1 MPYTVALPD
10 GRNVEF
16 PDDVPHDKA
25 AEIIRQ
31 QFGQAGPRTGLLG
44 DVARGAESAF
54 STAYTGLASLANP
67 NAAAAAGVERG
78 KEIEARYPGQDQWEA
93 VQKAYKER
101 GLLPAV
107 GEYLSQAPHAIAEQA
122 PQMATAIGGATA
134 GEAAMPVGGGLIG
147 AFVPSYLQQYGGFL
161 ERQAQEQQAAG
172 KPVDVSRTRAAL
184 AAVPAAAIDVA
195 ETLIPMGKGL
205 MSSLFG
211 KGVEN
216 LLARGATE
224 QAQKVALKKL
234 AEESFTKTLLKG
246 TATGLGVELPG
257 EVTQQLLERAQAGL
271 PLFNDEALS
280 EYGKT
285 AFQTSMVAPVGAI
298 GRMSDK
304 SAAQQ
309 NFALQQRQQATDQA
323 TDQAAAQQQEAQ
335 RQAQE
340 QEAFRQTPEYLDDVS
355 QRYNTLQKQFTDL
368 QQKAKAK
375 VDPTDLAGVADKKEA
390 AQQFAALRKA
400 PEYQSTIAEYRQALP
415 QIQQRQ
421 AQQAQAA
428 QQTDTAKQL
437 AQLQQA
443 PGYQAQLPGFSPTET
458 VTPPQAAPEEEVD
471 HARNA
476 RLFEQHLDDV
486 RTQAQN
492 TTNLDQKIALGRQYD
507 ELQAA
512 LKESQAK
519 AAAQQ
524 TAAKPSDVVMGLVN
538 KLKKATDEGD
548 VSTQA
553 KLAQRLRDEHGITD
567 LADVQPQLTKQG
579 NIPLKPF
586 QGTAET
592 REQFA
597 LRRPQE
603 FLPGLQANEQE
614 QQTLEE
620 SRAADA
626 KAAAEAERNRKLAPE
641 ELALR
646 RMAEPT
652 IGERIQRATAQPE
665 EGTTPSPA
673 MGRTAQELQSKA
685 LGTDLMHTALEP
697 QAQEEQTRKFQKG
710 PGGGFRLFN
719 EPGAAQRPADYESVS
734 QRIAQ
739 VLAKP
744 NLSNDAYNFLRRAE
758 NVLPALAN
766 RPQEQQRGIM
776 AALDAQLTKI
786 EQGQEGIEQRPQ
798 IAKATQ
804 RMLGFDVATERPVIR
819 GPSASTKPLSL
830 QNEIEP
836 AVRELEQGAQE
847 NTTQGELFPE
857 EAEKTA
863 FKRQTRPAFVQA
875 MRSKAVEA
883 KRQAAKEEKAAPKNE
898 AAERRKQEA
907 LRLAQ
912 AEKDRTKQYAEQQK
926 RLEAMYGDE
935 VKGTEYPALTE
946 AQRLAR
952 EGKPITFSKEE
963 LNIIKKNP
971 ARVLAGYRSEQ
982 TAIERKIKKSQD
994 KSRNALLMELEPM
1007 QKRLAAIQKRYDAAK
1022 GSGARDQLGALLDK
1036 ANQDYDKAVD
1046 KVTTQDIVW
1055 VGKQKDINDLA
1066 TAIKRVDWLE
1076 TQMESGRIATN
1087 EERVPGA
1094 AKVKV
1099 SAEQKQALAEQTR
1112 KEQVEEAKTR
1122 ANAPRTSGAALTR
1135 SEVTAARKSE
1145 KTVYSSKGVPKTTD
1159 EIARVAELMRKEQ
1172 AKKTSSPEEK
1182 EFAARIAEKLKSDK
1196 PLNPFEENFIVQRSK
1211 AAAVKATDKTSFE
1224 DGLGTDYFAAPN
1236 VPLSEAA
1243 TAALNDKNLLA
1254 ALDDVAKN
1262 GSLPFLRENAA
1273 KLRDLVMRT
1282 KVDIRPDLTLNGKR
1296 VPALYSPSTN
1306 TVAFDPKGFT
1316 EANLIHEATHAAT
1329 LRAWNMPED
1338 KLTPEQRG
1346 AKKELTAM
1354 FNKLKADGVLEG
1366 EYASEDPKE
1375 FISEVQSNAN
1385 LRDILDKEKWFGDK
1399 PMLRRAFDALLRL
1412 IGFKRA
1418 QTTTQA
1424 AQDAIEK
1431 LYMQSAKHEA
1441 ASAGA
1446 AAAPTSS
1453 IVGYENKGKLQELK
1467 DNFYGLAARTQFVD
1481 RLAAADAAI
1490 IKGEGAGKLSST
1502 EAFQAQYFMRMGDN
1516 VTQAAGQFVT
1526 HGPVRI
1532 VAEKTKDGTEY
1543 RYESQKG
1550 ANLVNMSESMELAGK
1565 AGGLAAPEVE
1575 RMVTVLAAGARAE
1588 ATPNGWARL
1597 MSDNPAA
1604 ARAEYMKDKAFL
1616 DANPEVKK
1624 HIDMALKEYKTYNDG
1639 LVDFAQDCD
1648 FLSKAEATRLKSAPY
1663 VPFYRVDEGAIKLF
1677 IDKEHAITIGSIAD
1691 NPDLKQMLG
1700 DNKKIMPIM
1709 TSAVQNTFMLSRA
1722 AMKNKA
1728 TLETADALHKAG
1740 FVSARGVSKGPA
1752 NPDTVHYKFKGENA
1766 FATID
1771 ADTFGIPAHLIVKG
1785 MEGIKTTIPTIVKM
1799 MGVPSNMLRKFIT
1812 RNPAYAARQI
1822 IRDPV
1827 NAYLLS
1833 GVDGVPVVNALR
1845 EMSKMR
1851 NGRSDAEEALMRG
1864 LAISSNVYSGNEKDM
1879 QMFLRDVSAG
1889 KSKWD
1894 KLMSTAD
1901 TLALQAD
1908 AATRA
1913 VIYRD
1918 SLAKGMSETQ
1928 AQFRAMESQNFSR
1941 RGLSP
1946 SIQTLNTLIPFFNAQ
1961 IQGLDVLYRSLT
1973 GKMPF
1978 SQRLDVQR
1986 KIKAR
1991 SLLLATGA
1999 MAYALMMSDDEAYQK
2014 ATPDE
2019 RYGNFFVHLPGV
2031 EDPLKLPVPFEIG
2044 ILTMGTAQALVDA
2057 AKNDTTGAE
2066 AVKGMAKLLW
2076 NSAPGVIPAAAK
2088 PFLEAAYN
2096 QTMYGPIENQREL
2109 ELQAG
2114 ERFRPNTTGI
2124 AKQLGGITGE
2134 VGISP
2139 LMIDH
2144 MVNGFTGSLGTSML
2158 HMLDPLFGDVSE
2170 EASTSASKEPFIG
2183 GLFQGKEGRFLID
2196 RAYERMQ
2203 DVVQAKNTYEDL
2215 LKRGERA
2222 RAESF
2227 AQRYSNLL
2235 MQADSAGTFKQRMGK
2250 MFTDERAI
2258 RGNTQMSRQEKDDI
2272 LKRIKDAE
2280 NAEAR
2285 AYYEATEKTTPR

>member
-1 MPYTVALPD
+1 MNNLS
-10 GRNVEF
+10 
-16 PDDVPHDKA
+16 
-25 AEIIRQ
+25 
-31 QFGQAGPRTGLLG
+31 LL
-44 DVARGAESAF
+44 F
-54 STAYTGLASLANP
+54 ST
-67 NAAAAAGVERG
+67 
-78 KEIEARYPGQDQWEA
+78 
-93 VQKAYKER
+93 
-101 GLLPAV
+101 
-107 GEYLSQAPHAIAEQA
+107 
-122 PQMATAIGGATA
+122 
-134 GEAAMPVGGGLIG
+134 
-147 AFVPSYLQQYGGFL
+147 
-161 ERQAQEQQAAG
+161 
-172 KPVDVSRTRAAL
+172 
-184 AAVPAAAIDVA
+184 
-195 ETLIPMGKGL
+195 
-205 MSSLFG
+205 SS
-211 KGVEN
+211 
-216 LLARGATE
+216 
-224 QAQKVALKKL
+224 
-234 AEESFTKTLLKG
+234 
-246 TATGLGVELPG
+246 
-257 EVTQQLLERAQAGL
+257 
-271 PLFNDEALS
+271 
-280 EYGKT
+280 
-285 AFQTSMVAPVGAI
+285 
-298 GRMSDK
+298 
-304 SAAQQ
+304 
-309 NFALQQRQQATDQA
+309 
-323 TDQAAAQQQEAQ
+323 
-335 RQAQE
+335 
-340 QEAFRQTPEYLDDVS
+340 
-355 QRYNTLQKQFTDL
+355 
-368 QQKAKAK
+368 
-375 VDPTDLAGVADKKEA
+375 
-390 AQQFAALRKA
+390 
-400 PEYQSTIAEYRQALP
+400 
-415 QIQQRQ
+415 
-421 AQQAQAA
+421 
-428 QQTDTAKQL
+428 
-437 AQLQQA
+437 
-443 PGYQAQLPGFSPTET
+443 
-458 VTPPQAAPEEEVD
+458 
-471 HARNA
+471 
-476 RLFEQHLDDV
+476 
-486 RTQAQN
+486 
-492 TTNLDQKIALGRQYD
+492 
-507 ELQAA
+507 
-512 LKESQAK
+512 
-519 AAAQQ
+519 
-524 TAAKPSDVVMGLVN
+524 
-538 KLKKATDEGD
+538 
-548 VSTQA
+548 
-553 KLAQRLRDEHGITD
+553 
-567 LADVQPQLTKQG
+567 
-579 NIPLKPF
+579 
-586 QGTAET
+586 
-592 REQFA
+592 
-597 LRRPQE
+597 
-603 FLPGLQANEQE
+603 
-614 QQTLEE
+614 
-620 SRAADA
+620 
-626 KAAAEAERNRKLAPE
+626 
-641 ELALR
+641 
-646 RMAEPT
+646 
-652 IGERIQRATAQPE
+652 
-665 EGTTPSPA
+665 
-673 MGRTAQELQSKA
+673 
-685 LGTDLMHTALEP
+685 
-697 QAQEEQTRKFQKG
+697 
-710 PGGGFRLFN
+710 
-719 EPGAAQRPADYESVS
+719 
-734 QRIAQ
+734 
-739 VLAKP
+739 
-744 NLSNDAYNFLRRAE
+744 
-758 NVLPALAN
+758 
-766 RPQEQQRGIM
+766 
-776 AALDAQLTKI
+776 
-786 EQGQEGIEQRPQ
+786 
-798 IAKATQ
+798 
-804 RMLGFDVATERPVIR
+804 
-819 GPSASTKPLSL
+819 
-830 QNEIEP
+830 
-836 AVRELEQGAQE
+836 
-847 NTTQGELFPE
+847 
-857 EAEKTA
+857 
-863 FKRQTRPAFVQA
+863 
-875 MRSKAVEA
+875 
-883 KRQAAKEEKAAPKNE
+883 
-898 AAERRKQEA
+898 
-907 LRLAQ
+907 
-912 AEKDRTKQYAEQQK
+912 
-926 RLEAMYGDE
+926 
-935 VKGTEYPALTE
+935 
-946 AQRLAR
+946 
-952 EGKPITFSKEE
+952 
-963 LNIIKKNP
+963 
-971 ARVLAGYRSEQ
+971 
-982 TAIERKIKKSQD
+982 
-994 KSRNALLMELEPM
+994 
-1007 QKRLAAIQKRYDAAK
+1007 
-1022 GSGARDQLGALLDK
+1022 
-1036 ANQDYDKAVD
+1036 
-1046 KVTTQDIVW
+1046 
-1055 VGKQKDINDLA
+1055 
-1066 TAIKRVDWLE
+1066 
-1076 TQMESGRIATN
+1076 
-1087 EERVPGA
+1087 
-1094 AKVKV
+1094 
-1099 SAEQKQALAEQTR
+1099 
-1112 KEQVEEAKTR
+1112 
-1122 ANAPRTSGAALTR
+1122 
-1135 SEVTAARKSE
+1135 
-1145 KTVYSSKGVPKTTD
+1145 
-1159 EIARVAELMRKEQ
+1159 
-1172 AKKTSSPEEK
+1172 
-1182 EFAARIAEKLKSDK
+1182 
-1196 PLNPFEENFIVQRSK
+1196 
-1211 AAAVKATDKTSFE
+1211 
-1224 DGLGTDYFAAPN
+1224 
-1236 VPLSEAA
+1236 
-1243 TAALNDKNLLA
+1243 
-1254 ALDDVAKN
+1254 
-1262 GSLPFLRENAA
+1262 
-1273 KLRDLVMRT
+1273 
-1282 KVDIRPDLTLNGKR
+1282 
-1296 VPALYSPSTN
+1296 
-1306 TVAFDPKGFT
+1306 T

-1418 QTTTQA
+1418 QTATQA

-1446 AAAPTSS
+1446 AATPTSS

-2285 AYYEATEKTTPR
+2285 AYYEATEKTTPQ